1 MGLILCV
8 ACAKQFPNFCAPFVN
23 FPLTHHIAT
32 SIMQTRVNGEV
43 ASSAG
48 SVGCVRSREHGLE
61 WESDMSGE
69 DNST

>member
-1 MGLILCV
+1 MCV

-32 SIMQTRVNGEV
+32 SITQTRVNGEV
-43 ASSAG
+43 ASPAG
-48 SVGCVRSREHGLE
+48 QWGVYVLRGHGLE